1 MIYLEIIIATNDQL
15 FLNVAELVKKLRVME
30 NK

>member
-1 MIYLEIIIATNDQL
+1 MIYLEIIIATKGQL
-15 FLNVAELVKKLRVME
+15 FLNVAELVKKIRVLG